1 MRGEDDVN
9 ELETLLASM
18 SEGGLDD
25 EKRGRL
31 ARLLQADPEARRLYL
46 DHCQMLAL
54 LRSAHGELTALAPA
68 AQRVRRPWGAVAA
81 AAVLVA
87 VSAVAFLALQRS
99 TRLDLRID
107 GEARIVREGRLIRD
121 GELLDGDR
129 VFGQGARF
137 AAMRLDGE
145 AEVRRDRV
153 RLREGV
159 LRGETA
165 LLLETPHAEAAGRGA
180 FELWAA
186 GGASGLK
193 VRDGGRSMAG
203 PAGRAEA
210 GPGELLTADGQEVVR
225 WTPVC
230 AIDFEKESVLPPPL
244 EAVFCGSRTV
254 HTKDRRVVS
263 APERALLVP
272 GGLRLSGDHDGP
284 GGHGLAVLRWKE
296 EVGDDIVLEADL
308 AAGERWSLG
317 MALSGDSF
325 EGLRVI
331 FAVPEYPGGIS
342 VDVIHPAQVMLAQD
356 PRPIPFGAE
365 HTLRVE
371 RRGSLLRVWVDGGLR
386 LDTEVRHPLP
396 DGRKRVFAL
405 SNYGNPPV
413 IKALRAWKPAP

>member
-46 DHCQMLAL
+46 DHCQMIAL

-68 AQRVRRPWGAVAA
+68 TERARRPWGAAAA
-81 AAVLVA
+81 AAVLVG
-87 VSAVAFLALQRS
+87 VSAVAFFALQRS
-99 TRLDLRID
+99 TRLDVRIE

-121 GELLDGDR
+121 GELRDGDR

-137 AAMRLDGE
+137 GAMRLDGE
-145 AEVRRDRV
+145 AEVRRDRI

-159 LRGETA
+159 LRGDTA
-165 LLLETPHAEAAGRGA
+165 MALETPHAEAVGQGRV
-180 FELWAA
+180 EVWAA

-193 VRDGGRSMAG
+193 VREGARAVSG
-203 PAGRAEA
+203 PAGRTDA
-210 GPGELLTADGQEVVR
+210 GPGDLVTADAQEVVR
-225 WTPVC
+225 WSPVC
-230 AIDFEKESVLPPPL
+230 SIDFEKLASLPPSL
-244 EAVFCGSRTV
+244 EAVFGDSATV
-254 HTKDRRVVS
+254 HTKARRIVP
-263 APERALLVP
+263 APERATLVP
-272 GGLRLSGDHDGP
+272 GGLRLSGNHDARGV
-284 GGHGLAVLRWKE
+284 HGLAVLRWTE

-342 VDVIHPAQVMLAQD
+342 VDVIHPSQVMLAQD

-371 RRGSLLRVWVDGGLR
+371 RRGARLRVWVDGGLR
-386 LDTEVRHPLP
+386 LDTEIRHPLP
-396 DGRKRVFAL
+396 EGRKKAFAL